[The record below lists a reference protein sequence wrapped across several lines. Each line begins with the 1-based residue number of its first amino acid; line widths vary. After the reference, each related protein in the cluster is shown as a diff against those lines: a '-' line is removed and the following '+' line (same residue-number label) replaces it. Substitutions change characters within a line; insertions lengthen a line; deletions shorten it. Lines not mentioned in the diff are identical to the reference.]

1 MVSRYSFLTYILC
14 RSRDN
19 TPAPLLNM
27 DKEHEEQMIN
37 NFRSEMLTKIK
48 EKEHQQEEEKLEREK
63 EKKEEEMA
71 ATKEESMPKEVEVV
85 TEVVTSEET
94 VQTEPAPT
102 KEESIKVSDMD
113 HDHSF

>member
-1 MVSRYSFLTYILC
+1 MGADIDRLVNESLQMLARYPELNTKILPLMEDYLVAL

-71 ATKEESMPKEVEVV
+71 ATKEESM
-85 TEVVTSEET
+85 
-94 VQTEPAPT
+94 
-102 KEESIKVSDMD
+102 
-113 HDHSF
+113 